1 MKLSCMKHLIIV
13 VYIQSIN
20 LNGGKMFNIIEKFL
34 SIDGEG
40 PSAGEIA
47 TFIRF
52 LGCNLRCSWCD
63 TKYSWEKESTTELL
77 NAEVIYDYIKENGSN
92 NVTLTGGEP
101 LIQDNIDELLGIL
114 NKDENLK
121 IHIET
126 NGSVDIG
133 EFKKKHKSGNISY
146 IVDYKLPSSKM
157 TESMNLN
164 NLKNVDFN
172 DTYKF
177 VIGSK
182 EDLNMAYDIIK
193 KHDLTRKCL
202 VYLSPVFGSIE
213 LNDIVEFMKDKKL
226 NKVKLQVQL
235 HKIIWDK
242 NSRGV

>member
-1 MKLSCMKHLIIV
+1 
-13 VYIQSIN
+13 
-20 LNGGKMFNIIEKFL
+20 MFNIIEKFL

-63 TKYSWEKESTTELL
+63 TKYSWEKESTTERLSSR
-77 NAEVIYDYIKENGSN
+77 EIYDYIKENGSN

-101 LIQDNIDELLGIL
+101 LIQDNIDDLLEIL

-121 IHIET
+121 IHVET

-133 EFKKKHKSGNISY
+133 CFKEKYKSGNISY

-157 TESMNLN
+157 TECMNLS
-164 NLKNVDFN
+164 NLNSVDFN

-193 KHDLTRKCL
+193 KYDLTSKCL
-202 VYLSPVFGSIE
+202 VYLSPVFGAIE
-213 LNDIVEFMKDKKL
+213 LNDIVEFMKNKKL

-242 NSRGV
+242 NARGV

>member
-1 MKLSCMKHLIIV
+1 
-13 VYIQSIN
+13 
-20 LNGGKMFNIIEKFL
+20 MFNIIEKFL

-63 TKYSWEKESTTELL
+63 TKYSWEKESTTERLSSR
-77 NAEVIYDYIKENGSN
+77 EIYDYIKENGSN

-101 LIQDNIDELLGIL
+101 LIQENIHELLGIL
-114 NKDENLK
+114 NNDENLK
-121 IHIET
+121 IHVET

-133 EFKKKHKSGNISY
+133 CFKEKYKSGNISY

-157 TESMNLN
+157 TECMNLS
-164 NLKNVDFN
+164 NLNSVDFN

-193 KHDLTRKCL
+193 KYDLTSKCL
-202 VYLSPVFGSIE
+202 VYLSPVFGAIE
-213 LNDIVEFMKDKKL
+213 LNDIVEFMKNKKL

-242 NSRGV
+242 NARGV

>member
-1 MKLSCMKHLIIV
+1 
-13 VYIQSIN
+13 
-20 LNGGKMFNIIEKFL
+20 MFNIIEKFL

-63 TKYSWEKESTTELL
+63 TKYSWEKESITEKLSSR
-77 NAEVIYDYIKENGSN
+77 EIYDYIKENGSN

-101 LIQDNIDELLGIL
+101 LIQDNIDELLRIL

-126 NGSVDIG
+126 NGSVDISH
-133 EFKKKHKSGNISY
+133 FKEKYKSGNISY

-157 TESMNLN
+157 TECMNLS
-164 NLKNVDFN
+164 NLNSVDFN

-193 KHDLTRKCL
+193 KYNLTSKCL
-202 VYLSPVFGSIE
+202 VYLSPVFGSIT

-242 NSRGV
+242 NARGV